1 MSAPG
6 KHGSRWRQGSGIL
19 SSSLARGLIHRHTYR
34 DSVEMMRLASQVEAL
49 PGVARAAALMATP
62 ANLALLAEAGLAF
75 DGLDGAAPDDLVV
88 ALVAA
93 DAPGA
98 EAALARA
105 TALLAEQPSQGDGLV
120 AAPAPPSLE
129 LALRDAPETSL
140 VLISTP
146 GPYAGAEALKALK
159 RGCHVFL
166 FSDNVPLAEEVALK
180 RLARERGRL
189 VMGPDCGTAIVDG
202 VPLGFANVVRPG
214 RIGLVAAS
222 GTGLQQVTT
231 LIDRLGA
238 GVSQAIGVGGRDLSE
253 AVGGAMM
260 LAALEMLAADPG
272 TDLIVLISKPPAPTV
287 GERVLAAARGCGK
300 PVVACFVGGR
310 EARHGSVT
318 TVRTLADGAAQAVAL
333 AGGLRLE
340 EIAAALAVAPAVL
353 AEAGRAARAL
363 APSQVAVRGLFAGG
377 TFCYEAQV
385 LLEERLGPVAHVE
398 EGRPA
403 DLSGHAVVDLGGDAF
418 TLGRPHPMIDP
429 RLRNEWLIATA
440 ADPSAAV
447 LLVDVVLGHGAHPDP
462 GGALAA
468 AIREARRR
476 AAAAGRELAV
486 VASVCGTASDPQ
498 PLAGQEQALRAAGAL
513 LAPSNAAAAGLAAS
527 VVGGAR

>member
-1 MSAPG
+1 MSSP
-6 KHGSRWRQGSGIL
+6 
-19 SSSLARGLIHRHTYR
+19 LARGLIHRHTYR
-34 DSVEMMRLASQVEAL
+34 DSVEMMRLASQVETL

-62 ANLALLAEAGLAF
+62 ANLVLLAEAGLAF
-75 DGLDGAAPDDLVV
+75 DGLAGAAPDDLVV

-93 DAPGA
+93 DASSA

-105 TALLAEQPSQGDGLV
+105 TALLAEQSSQGDGLV

-129 LALRDAPETSL
+129 LALREAPEASL
-140 VLISTP
+140 VLVSTP

-260 LAALEMLAADPG
+260 LGALEMLAAEPG

-300 PVVACFVGGR
+300 PVVACFIGGR
-310 EARHGSVT
+310 EARQGSGLPGALAPGTVT

-333 AGGLRLE
+333 TGGARLDE
-340 EIAAALAVAPAVL
+340 VAAALAVPPAVL
-353 AEAGRAARAL
+353 AEAGRAAGAL

-377 TFCYEAQV
+377 TFCYEAQL
-385 LLEERLGPVAHVE
+385 LLEERLGSVAHVE
-398 EGRPA
+398 EGRPD

-468 AIREARRR
+468 AIGEARRR
-476 AAAAGRELAV
+476 AAAAGRALAV

-527 VVGGAR
+527 IVIGRAR